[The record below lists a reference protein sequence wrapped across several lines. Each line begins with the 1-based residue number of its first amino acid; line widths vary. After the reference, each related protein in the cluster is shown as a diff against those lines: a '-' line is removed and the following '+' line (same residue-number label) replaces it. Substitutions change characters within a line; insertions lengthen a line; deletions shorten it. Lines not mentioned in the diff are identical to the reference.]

1 MSLNV
6 ISEVIKG
13 YWRSKEVKIGNFSLG
28 AISCEH
34 THMITPNI
42 IYYII
47 LSSEVNRCH
56 WRSKRGQHLK
66 IHPGMQVFAYI
77 SIFYP

>member
-42 IYYII
+42 IDYVI
-47 LSSEVNRCH
+47 LTSEVNRCH

-66 IHPGMQVFAYI
+66 IHPGMNVFAYI
-77 SIFYP
+77 SIF